1 MIEKNRKAIVS
12 RDGRSIAV
20 LGKDGKEWRLCPAS
34 SSFCAWAARDPKK
47 RGVVGF
53 GDTVWMAIRDVAVE

>member
-34 SSFCAWAARDPKK
+34 FCAWAARDPKK

-53 GDTVWMAIRDVAVE
+53 GDTVWMAIRNVAVE